1 MEMIVV
7 AAPRQEVELAG
18 RMQRATVS
26 LTGVDWG
33 REIVV
38 VVDMGE
44 QRTGGYAVRLLEAR
58 LAAPDRVELSLEV
71 ERPGPGSFA
80 IQAFTHPY
88 TVVRIPRA
96 WLGSGQTT
104 LVACDQAGGEVAC
117 RVVRL

>member
-7 AAPRQEVELAG
+7 AAQRPELELAG
-18 RMQRATVS
+18 RMRSATVN
-26 LTGVDWG
+26 LAGVDWG

-44 QRTGGYAVRLLEAR
+44 QRTGGYGVRLLEAR

-71 ERPGPGSFA
+71 QRPEPGSFA

-96 WLGSGQTT
+96 WLGSGSTT
-104 LVACDQAGGEVAC
+104 LVACDQGGDEIVC